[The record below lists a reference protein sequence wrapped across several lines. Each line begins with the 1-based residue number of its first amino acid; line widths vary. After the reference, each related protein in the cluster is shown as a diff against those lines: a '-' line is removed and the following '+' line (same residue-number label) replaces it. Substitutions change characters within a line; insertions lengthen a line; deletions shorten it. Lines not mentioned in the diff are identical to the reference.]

1 MNSFFRLLWLLRLK
15 AQVHTSIYEEE
26 KLSFIPTLRFYLVE
40 KMRDSYIVVS
50 LNTHRI

>member
-1 MNSFFRLLWLLRLK
+1 MNSFVRLLWLLRLK

-40 KMRDSYIVVS
+40 KMRDTLLLS
-50 LNTHRI
+50 L